1 MTTTLHYSIVNFFET
16 RMANHNRVQRY
27 TRISV
32 ADEYIY
38 KIDRSAGLKSVNVFL
53 SDAYRYGYADYLARP
68 KHIRRGDFILIV
80 RPEAGFDEAITERA
94 RKDGIGI
101 GKIGKFMGALNTPAM
116 CNYISPEERKQN
128 GR

>member
-16 RMANHNRVQRY
+16 RMANHNRVQQC

-38 KIDRSAGLKSVNVFL
+38 KIDRSAGLKSVNIFL

-68 KHIRRGDFILIV
+68 KHIDFILIV
-80 RPEAGFDEAITERA
+80 RPEAEFDEAIPERA
-94 RKDGIGI
+94 LKDGIGI
-101 GKIGKFMGALNTPAM
+101 GKMGKFMGALNAPAM
-116 CNYISPEERKQN
+116 YNYISPEERKQN
-128 GR
+128 GY